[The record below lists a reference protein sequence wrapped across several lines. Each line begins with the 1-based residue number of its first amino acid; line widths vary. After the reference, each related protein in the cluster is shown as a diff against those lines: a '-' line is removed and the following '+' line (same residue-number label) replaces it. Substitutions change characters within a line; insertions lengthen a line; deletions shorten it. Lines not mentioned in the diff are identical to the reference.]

1 MRIPPQERITFSSA
15 RVQCAR
21 AAVIACVLPGVNA
34 RQLKRSKLFRIKRES
49 RVFPRGIRSQVIDIV
64 NSSADL
70 VAVLIVQREGDTHIG
85 QLLAG
90 RIFDRAI
97 DALTAVIRA
106 AFRGF
111 GGGLQFVIAELGDRI
126 SDFRAC
132 VSTVPAVLAGLSLS
146 PLPPA
151 IAAITMI
158 AHRASRTIPTI
169 FLALLGYFLPHC
181 GQTFALSSISV
192 MQNLH
197 FFIDILPLI
206 FLAVSGGLRQFYHFM
221 VGMSILSLIYD
232 IVLIHHLW
240 LGACVF
246 PVPVRF
252 ARYSF
257 PALANLQALFRRVL

>member
-1 MRIPPQERITFSSA
+1 M
-15 RVQCAR
+15 QCAR
-21 AAVIACVLPGVNA
+21 AVVIACVLPGVNA
-34 RQLKRSKLFRIKRES
+34 RQLKRSELFRIKRHG
-49 RVFPRGIRSQVIDIV
+49 RVFPRRIWCQVTDIV
-64 NSSADL
+64 DGSTDL

-85 QLLAG
+85 QLLTG
-90 RIFDRAI
+90 RIFDRAV

-111 GGGLQFVIAELGDRI
+111 CDGLQLVIAELGNRVF
-126 SDFRAC
+126 SGAC
-132 VSTVPAVLAGLSLS
+132 VSTVPAALAGLSLS

-169 FLALLGYFLPHC
+169 FLALLGCFLPHC

-197 FFIDILPLI
+197 FFIDTLPLV

-221 VGMSILSLIYD
+221 VGMSILSSLYD
-232 IVLIHHLW
+232 KRDCATPPH
-240 LGACVF
+240 
-246 PVPVRF
+246 RE
-252 ARYSF
+252 
-257 PALANLQALFRRVL
+257 